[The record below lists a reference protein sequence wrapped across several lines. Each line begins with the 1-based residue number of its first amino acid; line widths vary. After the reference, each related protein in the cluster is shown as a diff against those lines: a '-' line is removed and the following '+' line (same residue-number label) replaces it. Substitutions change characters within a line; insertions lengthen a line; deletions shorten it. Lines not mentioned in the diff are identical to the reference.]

1 MTTTVSTKA
10 VTSRDLWLLFEPIHS
25 VTYFTPEGTSVFEE
39 AGLHGFWRGYFAG
52 RSAPL
57 GTVGA
62 GAATGAF
69 CSYAPAMVA
78 EALPSVWT
86 QITPAEA
93 LDVRRE
99 GARAALARLLAEQEE
114 RVERA
119 AELLAEVATAP
130 DCAGRTLAAA
140 NAALPWPKD
149 PLDRLWQ
156 AATILREHRGDGYV
170 AAQTAADLD
179 GCEVLLLRT
188 GIDLPRSELQPY
200 RGWTD
205 KEWEAAGQRLQQRR
219 LLASDGRAT
228 EDGRR
233 LHAAIEDTT
242 DRVAARPWAD
252 ANLPLL
258 AETLTPLA
266 DAVAK
271 VLRFPNPV
279 GLPDRPGR

>member
-1 MTTTVSTKA
+1 MTTTVSTKT

-39 AGLHGFWRGYFAG
+39 AGLRGFWRGYFAG

-69 CSYAPAMVA
+69 CSYAPTMVA
-78 EALPSVWT
+78 EALPSVWA
-86 QITPAEA
+86 QITPSEA

-99 GARAALARLLAEQEE
+99 GARAALARLLSGQEE
-114 RVERA
+114 RTEQA
-119 AELLAEVATAP
+119 AELLSEVAAAP

-149 PLDRLWQ
+149 PLDRLWH
-156 AATILREHRGDGYV
+156 AATVLREHRGDGYV

-179 GCEVLLLRT
+179 GCEILLLRT

-200 RGWTD
+200 RGWSDT
-205 KEWEAAGQRLQQRR
+205 EWEEAGQRLKDRG
-219 LLASDGRAT
+219 LLTPDGRAT

-242 DRVAARPWAD
+242 DRVSARPWAGTD
-252 ANLPLL
+252 LHLI